1 MELSVVIITRNEEA
15 VIGACIESV
24 LKHTEGLE
32 REIILV
38 DSASTDRTVEIA
50 KGYPVTIVR
59 IDACSGYSPAA
70 GRYVGTSHARGRLVL
85 FLDGD
90 NVLIEGWVEDAMAR
104 FKTEGVA
111 AIAGRI
117 YRVNPGE
124 DLNLKH
130 PDKLVPGESLYLP
143 TAGMYQREVL
153 EQVGTFNPFVRGEEE
168 RELGFR
174 IRRAGYSI
182 RQDDVPM
189 IYHVYKE
196 RTKSELDEKAG
207 YFTGIGQIF
216 RRYGKQSINR
226 DLLAKHWSFF
236 AEVLLVLFM
245 VCCSI
250 VFLLSGLHLP
260 FVATVGIMSVL
271 ILLLVARKGWKKVYL
286 FFRAEFLKTRNI
298 VRGFRRGI
306 SDAGDFRATVSE
318 MSRVPRPDGGRS
330 LSLT

>member
-15 VIGACIESV
+15 AIGACIESV
-24 LKHTEGLE
+24 LVHTEGLE

-50 KGYPVTIVR
+50 QGYPVTIVR

-70 GRYVGTSHARGRLVL
+70 GRYVGTSLAQGRFVL

-90 NVLIEGWVEDAMAR
+90 NVLIEGWVEDAMAQL
-104 FKTEGVA
+104 KTETIA

-124 DLNLKH
+124 DLNLMH
-130 PDKLVPGESLYLP
+130 PDKLVPGESMYLP
-143 TAGMYQREVL
+143 TAGMYRREAL
-153 EQVGTFNPFVRGEEE
+153 ERVGTFNPFVRGEEE

-182 RQDDVPM
+182 RQADVPM

-216 RRYGKQSINR
+216 RRYGTQSINR
-226 DLLAKHWSFF
+226 DLLARHWGFF
-236 AEVLLVLFM
+236 AKVLLMLFM
-245 VCCSI
+245 VCSLF
-250 VFLLSGLHLP
+250 VFLLSGLYLL
-260 FVATVGIMSVL
+260 FAVTFGAMSVF
-271 ILLLVARKGWKKVYL
+271 ILLLVALKGWRKVHL

-306 SDAGDFRATVSE
+306 SDSGDFRATVSE
-318 MSRVPRPDGGRS
+318 LSRV
-330 LSLT
+330 TV